1 MYRNVVSTIIAVF
14 FLSGCTASS
23 FNEMKRDNS
32 VTKESFLINQNYQ
45 ALYKYG
51 LDKSKECYDFGL
63 ITAANITDGQLY
75 TDLKEAEITNYTM
88 GGFGRQMRFGA
99 TLKSISIN
107 DTNLT
112 IYFYGPYAQESINIL
127 KKQFTG
133 KCNSCA
139 CSSDN
144 K

>member
-1 MYRNVVSTIIAVF
+1 MYRNIICTSIVGF
-14 FLSGCTASS
+14 LLSGCTASS
-23 FNEMKRDNS
+23 FNEMKRDS
-32 VTKESFLINQNYQ
+32 GVTKESFVINQNYQ
-45 ALYKYG
+45 SLYKHG
-51 LDKSKECYDFGL
+51 LQISKECYDFGL

-75 TDLKEAEITNYTM
+75 TELKEAEITNYTM
-88 GGFGRQMRFGA
+88 GGLGRQMRFGA
-99 TLKSISIN
+99 TLKSISNN

-112 IYFYGPYAQESINIL
+112 IYFYGVYAKENIKIL

-139 CSSDN
+139 CVPDD